1 MSVNVQSRID
11 VCTLASIARVYE
23 ERGMRLTTKSELV
36 ARAIE
41 HLAVIMEK
49 SGCERFEDIE
59 SAYDFLRSRG
69 LDVGSSRR
77 CAKELWKDRVREV
90 GDTDCSGEDL
100 LTPPMSM
107 RSTSRQRSAHTTSFR
122 KSMREQDDAEMA
134 KRLRA
139 IAEQSIDSVRR
150 KIDADRKPIG
160 GEPRDQAAIDRAL
173 KEQQDAAIK
182 MMAATQTKGG
192 GSSDD

>member
-1 MSVNVQSRID
+1 
-11 VCTLASIARVYE
+11 
-23 ERGMRLTTKSELV
+23 
-36 ARAIE
+36 
-41 HLAVIMEK
+41 
-49 SGCERFEDIE
+49 
-59 SAYDFLRSRG
+59 
-69 LDVGSSRR
+69 
-77 CAKELWKDRVREV
+77 
-90 GDTDCSGEDL
+90 
-100 LTPPMSM
+100 
-107 RSTSRQRSAHTTSFR
+107 
-122 KSMREQDDAEMA
+122 MREQDDAEMA